1 MPRDPVTTL
10 ARRHC
15 LVHAHNPRWNG
26 ECECERLAAAVREAL
41 EEAEKAIIEL
51 EFVTHDDPFSRW
63 TTKGGSFAKQ
73 AVAAIAAL
81 RGGTQ

>member
-1 MPRDPVTTL
+1 M
-10 ARRHC
+10 
-15 LVHAHNPRWNG
+15 G
-26 ECECERLAAAVREAL
+26 AVCEAL

-73 AVAAIAAL
+73 AVAAITAL
-81 RGGTQ
+81 REGRDESERRSGEWPESR